1 MAGETDLAR
10 MLATLQ
16 PTVREG
22 KFVLVSLDEPVDL
35 PAEATV
41 SEDEG
46 ITYVVRLEVA
56 DRHGWPYD
64 FIAGWVTLQ
73 VHSDL
78 AAVGLTAAV
87 TTALAEAGIPANVL
101 AGFFHDHIL
110 VPIERVDDAVATLA
124 LLSGRHASD
133 EPAAD

>member
-73 VHSDL
+73 VHSAL

-87 TTALAEAGIPANVL
+87 STALAQAGIPANVL

-110 VPIERVDDAVATLA
+110 VPIERVDDAVATLTE
-124 LLSGRHASD
+124 LSRLHASD
-133 EPAAD
+133 EPAPD